1 MRRYLLLPAILLL
14 TALTSAAHAD
24 TLTTNFSVQF
34 TRLTGTEE
42 NLFGVSQFNPNL
54 GTLNSIS
61 TTLTG
66 YVAFV
71 PDVPGE
77 SFYRFTLSG
86 PSSGPLFIGSYLS
99 SANVILSGIDTT
111 DLGQFTGINH
121 VLLFPDVLV
130 VGGSASTTPSGL
142 QGTVTYNYTPVPSP
156 VPEPSTLVLLGTGLL
171 GVTTRVVRTRL
182 HRDPSTK
189 FFVTAA

>member
-1 MRRYLLLPAILLL
+1 MRRHLLLSTILLL

-24 TLTTNFSVQF
+24 TLSTNFSVQF
-34 TRLTGTEE
+34 TGLTGTEE
-42 NLFGVSQFNPNL
+42 NLFGVSQFNPAL

-61 TTLTG
+61 ATLTG

-77 SFYRFTLSG
+77 RFYRFTLSG
-86 PSSGPLFIGSYLS
+86 PGSAPLFIGSYLS
-99 SANVILSGIDTT
+99 STDVMLSGMDTA

-130 VGGSASTTPSGL
+130 VGGSASTVPSSL
-142 QGTVTYNYTPVPSP
+142 QGNVTYNYTPVTSP
-156 VPEPSTLVLLGTGLL
+156 VPEPSALVLLATGLL
-171 GVTTRVVRTRL
+171 GIACASPRSRTAGP
-182 HRDPSTK
+182 HHG
-189 FFVTAA
+189 